1 VNAANARRRKPP
13 PRITAGYLERVT
25 AWYLE
30 RWATSAGHLR
40 RLLMQRVARSAAHH
54 GTEIGDGAG
63 LVDAEI
69 ARLEAGGLLDDAQY
83 AADKVRVLRRRGA
96 SAAKVRATLGAKGL
110 GSEGIAEALD
120 DAAEER
126 GGDAEL
132 QAAVVYA
139 RRHRLGP
146 WRREAD
152 ASPERR
158 RKELGRLG
166 RAGFPFAV
174 ARRVIEA
181 EDPDAL
187 EDADGQ

>member
-1 VNAANARRRKPP
+1 MSGARRKKPP
-13 PRITAGYLERVT
+13 ARITAAYLERVT

-40 RLLMQRVARSAAHH
+40 RLLMGRVARSAAFH
-54 GTEIGDGAG
+54 GDDAEAGAR
-63 LVDAEI
+63 LVEAEI
-69 ARLEAGGLLDDAQY
+69 ARLEAAGLLNDAQY

-110 GSEGIAEALD
+110 ASSGIAEALEE
-120 DAAEER
+120 AASAE

-132 QAAVVYA
+132 RAAVAYA

-146 WRREAD
+146 WRRDAD
-152 ASPERR
+152 ADVERR

-174 ARRVIEA
+174 ARRVVEA
-181 EDPDAL
+181 
-187 EDADGQ
+187 EDADGLEAEAG